1 MTIEIKLKD
10 NRDFECS
17 NNIIGKTFENNATIL
32 KFYLTEEMLTKDFYI
47 EFEKASG
54 EKIMTPKLEVKT
66 NNGEG
71 SVEYLVPNVLL
82 GIPGVLKTEVV
93 LRNADGLVYKAYT
106 MKFNILESIN
116 AMDEIADAYPDFISE
131 VHKVM
136 DLIETEGDGSKFL
149 ADDGT
154 YKSGGSGGT
163 TDYDKLTNKPIS
175 YLTGTD
181 ETAIYFNE
189 LGTGK
194 YILNG
199 KAQPYKDADITIYA
213 DNLFVEVQTSDS
225 EVDVLYNNP
234 STNAREHYKVL
245 IDASNYTHT
254 SILYSELKQKETI
267 VTNSRTLVSTT
278 IQDNQ
283 SYQISSNPSRI
294 TISFP
299 SEREPGF
306 RCWLVFKTDDSLPTF
321 TCNYDIKWHGDSV
334 SDNTFTMNANKSY
347 TIEFWQDVNYFNAEV
362 REV

>member
-1 MTIEIKLKD
+1 MTIEIRLKD

-17 NNIIGKTFENNATIL
+17 NNVIGKTFENKATIL

-47 EFEKASG
+47 EFEKADAT
-54 EKIMTPKLEVKT
+54 KFVTPKLEIISEEK
-66 NNGEG
+66 NNAVSYEIPNSLLDLKGE
-71 SVEYLVPNVLL
+71 
-82 GIPGVLKTEVV
+82 LKTEVV
-93 LRNADGLVYKAYT
+93 LRNNDEVWKSYAI
-106 MKFNILESIN
+106 KFNILDSIN
-116 AMDEIADAYPDFISE
+116 ASEEMATQYPDFVSE
-131 VHKVM
+131 AQKVI

-181 ETAIYFNE
+181 KTAIYFNE

-234 STNAREHYKVL
+234 STNAREHYKML